1 MAKKRDRVEKPRV
14 AGPMDACVMI
24 CRDCGGQECEAI
36 YQVVW
41 WSEDHPQ
48 NGTGAEMFQMHLWKY
63 KCKKCGC
70 EDFVLP
76 PVFQAMRMQM
86 MAAKNPMRIIH
97 HGDTESTEKKLEEGQ
112 DKETGAKQD
121 EIEVAPQGLP
131 GA

>member
-1 MAKKRDRVEKPRV
+1 MAKKRDRAEKPRV
-14 AGPMDACVMI
+14 AGPMDDWVMI
-24 CRDCGGQECEAI
+24 CRECGGQEFEAI

-63 KCKKCGC
+63 KCKECGC

-86 MAAKNPMRIIH
+86 MAAKNPMKIVSR
-97 HGDTESTEKKLEEGQ
+97 GDAEAQREEI
-112 DKETGAKQD
+112 KETENPSGQEDGEQA
-121 EIEVAPQGLP
+121 L
-131 GA
+131 